1 MEIVCNQNEFNYAIQ
16 LVSKAV
22 ASRPTHPIL
31 ANLLLTADQGTNKIS
46 LTGFDL
52 NLGIQTS
59 FDATVN
65 KSGAITVPS
74 KLLSEIVNKLPSETP
89 VSLDVDES
97 SDNILI
103 KIEKQPG
110 DESKQLE
117 AIKKV
122 KEILPE
128 NVDYRRIEYVGPKVG
143 KELKV
148 MGFKAVFF
156 SLLAMFIYIWF
167 RFDGWQFGLG
177 AVIAVI
183 HDVITTVGFFAITQI
198 EFNLAS
204 IAAILTIAGYSIN
217 DTVVVF
223 DRIRENITKVNDLSF
238 IKLLNKSI
246 NETLSRTIMTSLTTL
261 IALMALIVLGGQ
273 VISGFI
279 IAMIWGVLI
288 GTYSSIFIAASLISL
303 LGYKSKNN
311 K

>member
-1 MEIVCNQNEFNYAIQ
+1 MKPIINISQKFNFNFLSIRNISF
-16 LVSKAV
+16 LFS
-22 ASRPTHPIL
+22 IL
-31 ANLLLTADQGTNKIS
+31 LILLSIFFVLKKNLNFGIDFIGGIMIDAKFINPPSLDLLR
-46 LTGFDL
+46 FDINGL
-52 NLGIQTS
+52 NLGNFEIQE
-59 FDATVN
+59 F
-65 KSGAITVPS
+65 GAP
-74 KLLSEIVNKLPSETP
+74 
-89 VSLDVDES
+89 
-97 SDNILI
+97 DNILI

-122 KEILPE
+122 KDILPE

-148 MGFKAVFF
+148 MGLKAVFF
-156 SLLAMFIYIWF
+156 SLLAMFIYIWL

-183 HDVITTVGFFAITQI
+183 HDVITTIGFFAITQI

-223 DRIRENITKVNDLSF
+223 DRIRENISKVDNLNFS
-238 IKLLNKSI
+238 KLLNKSI

-261 IALMALIVLGGQ
+261 IALIALIVLGGK

-279 IAMIWGVLI
+279 IAMIWGVLV

-303 LGYKSKNN
+303 LNYRSKKNG
-311 K
+311 

>member
-1 MEIVCNQNEFNYAIQ
+1 MKPIINISQNFNFNFLSIRNISFLFSILLILLSIFFVFKKNLNFGIDFIGGIMIDAKF
-16 LVSKAV
+16 VSPP
-22 ASRPTHPIL
+22 SL
-31 ANLLLTADQGTNKIS
+31 DLLRFDIN
-46 LTGFDL
+46 DL
-52 NLGIQTS
+52 NLGNFEIQE
-59 FDATVN
+59 F
-65 KSGAITVPS
+65 GAP
-74 KLLSEIVNKLPSETP
+74 
-89 VSLDVDES
+89 
-97 SDNILI
+97 DNILI

-122 KEILPE
+122 KDILPE

-148 MGFKAVFF
+148 MGLKAVFF

-183 HDVITTVGFFAITQI
+183 HDVITTIGFFAITQI

-223 DRIRENITKVNDLSF
+223 DRIRENISKIDNLNFS
-238 IKLLNKSI
+238 KLLNKSI
-246 NETLSRTIMTSLTTL
+246 NETLSRTIMTSVTTL
-261 IALMALIVLGGQ
+261 IALIALIVLGGK

-303 LGYKSKNN
+303 LGYRSKKNN
-311 K
+311 

>member
-1 MEIVCNQNEFNYAIQ
+1 M
-16 LVSKAV
+16 K
-22 ASRPTHPIL
+22 PIL
-31 ANLLLTADQGTNKIS
+31 NIS
-46 LTGFDL
+46 QNF
-52 NLGIQTS
+52 NFNFFSIRNFS
-59 FDATVN
+59 FVF
-65 KSGAITVPS
+65 SIILI
-74 KLLSEIVNKLPSETP
+74 LLSIVFVIKKNLNFGIDFIGGIMIDAKFTSPPDLDILRADINNLSLGNYEIQEFGTP
-89 VSLDVDES
+89 
-97 SDNILI
+97 DNILI